1 MAQRRRAPLTLEE
14 ERRLR
19 EALRNR
25 VPHKDIAR
33 RFNITSRKIQE
44 IAAQEKLNEKP
55 RIISRWVARHDESK

>member
-1 MAQRRRAPLTLEE
+1 MAKRRRAPLTLEE

-44 IAAQEKLNEKP
+44 IAAKEKLLNP
-55 RIISRWVARHDESK
+55 RFLGLPRQRM